1 MTENETISDPVKNE
15 MNVFK
20 EEVLKKIKEL
30 ETKLMSEITNK
41 ELALNTDYQAFT
53 SKINLLMNNNKE
65 MVSTMVSQKLK
76 LEKLTELESFKNKT
90 DSMLITHE
98 VRIKNSIDEIE
109 KIKTKYDKIIA
120 DNLYVSGFIGNACQF
135 RNLGEYLNF
144 NIADVSRL
152 KMEKDQLKKDIKEL
166 RNKFDGIMK
175 SMVNM
180 NDNTAK
186 LCNNYTDTR
195 QEYFQ
200 ISLDNA
206 LKEINQKNMDMRVLM
221 QKFQNESD
229 QKVVEL
235 REEVN
240 KLIKSESNLN
250 NLINDNFYIC
260 DKTHEEIK
268 KNMSIEDDS
277 INNHQKLLDS
287 LDEKT
292 KDLQNRVKLYEHLS
306 SKVRKL
312 YEIIDNPQNKFSSN
326 NLFDTAKTISQ
337 SPPPKRMRRKYSNP
351 ELIKLNSDNN
361 NNNTNNTKISNIE
374 NNLKNPMSKKLLG
387 KSVRNEVKK
396 LNLNSLNNFQS
407 FDEPNKVKE
416 KEEKSPKSKVNL
428 TDNLNISPSIHDNKI
443 KLNII
448 IPNNNSNKNII
459 INNNSNKN
467 IINNNNINSDNIIKE
482 KEKEKEIGINTP
494 KQTKSIMTNTIQTL
508 PILTLGGKRNNSK
521 HVLIKLTEI
530 ENEKSTNTNLN
541 INNININNINNIN
554 NENRNLNTNNNILTI
569 INNESHTHTNT
580 NISKIKKI
588 GNEIDQEKPGC
599 KVVSLRLSPGSAKED
614 KNNLSR
620 SKRPPKVKYDI
631 VNSLINDYRAKL
643 FAKAHSPDAIND
655 INNEIV
661 EMPKRVSQ
669 AFGRTTYTFYF
680 KKDVMSAAYA
690 NKNFNNFG
698 FSGPKKNYNF
708 KTNLKTNENN
718 TENNNKK

>member
-1 MTENETISDPVKNE
+1 MTENEAISDPVKNE
-15 MNVFK
+15 MNMFK

-30 ETKLMSEITNK
+30 ETKLMSEIKNK
-41 ELALNTDYQAFT
+41 ELALNTDYQTFT

-65 MVSTMVSQKLK
+65 MISTMVSQKLK

-152 KMEKDQLKKDIKEL
+152 KMEKDQLKKDIREL

-206 LKEINQKNMDMRVLM
+206 LKELIQKNMDMRVLI

-250 NLINDNFYIC
+250 NIINDNFYIC
-260 DKTHEEIK
+260 DKAHEEIR
-268 KNMSIEDDS
+268 KNISTEDDN
-277 INNHQKLLDS
+277 INKHQKLLDT

-292 KDLQNRVKLYEHLS
+292 NDLQNRLKLYEHLS

-312 YEIIDNPQNKFSSN
+312 YEIIDNPQNKLSSN
-326 NLFDTAKTISQ
+326 NLYDTAKTISQ

-361 NNNTNNTKISNIE
+361 NNTKISNIE
-374 NNLKNPMSKKLLG
+374 NTLKNPMAKKLLG

-396 LNLNSLNNFQS
+396 LNLNTLNNFQS
-407 FDEPNKVKE
+407 FDESNKVKE
-416 KEEKSPKSKVNL
+416 KEEKSPKPKVNFAE
-428 TDNLNISPSIHDNKI
+428 NLNISTHDNKI
-443 KLNII
+443 KLNINI
-448 IPNNNSNKNII
+448 SNNNSKKNII
-459 INNNSNKN
+459 INNN
-467 IINNNNINSDNIIKE
+467 DNIIKE
-482 KEKEKEIGINTP
+482 KEKEKEKEININTI
-494 KQTKSIMTNTIQTL
+494 KETKSIMTNTIQTL
-508 PILTLGGKRNNSK
+508 PILTLNGKKNNSK
-521 HVLIKLTEI
+521 HVLIKLTET

-541 INNININNINNIN
+541 INTNN
-554 NENRNLNTNNNILTI
+554 NESRNMNSNNNILTV
-569 INNESHTHTNT
+569 INNESHTHTNA
-580 NISKIKKI
+580 NVSKIKKI
-588 GNEIDQEKPGC
+588 GNEIDQDKPGC
-599 KVVSLRLSPGSAKED
+599 KVVSLRLSPNSAKED
-614 KNNLSR
+614 KNNLSKSR
-620 SKRPPKVKYDI
+620 RPPKVKYDI

-655 INNEIV
+655 INNEII

-698 FSGPKKNYNF
+698 FNGPKKNYNF
-708 KTNLKTNENN
+708 KTNLKPNENN